1 MVCCDWMS
9 IRCPMLK
16 GGNAFSPFYFWFLCW
31 LCLGKAWFECVVRSS
46 CDRTELELGWASKT
60 RGLETFVSF
69 YWRFVLCF
77 WILFAVDLGCPPVLT
92 GLLVC
97 SGVSGFE
104 EFLFLVEQV
113 VEGPGVVGISTI
125 FCGPGVILC
134 LGGLVCV

>member
-1 MVCCDWMS
+1 MS
-9 IRCPMLK
+9 YVEGRERLFPL
-16 GGNAFSPFYFWFLCW
+16 SFLVFV
-31 LCLGKAWFECVVRSS
+31 LALSGKAWFECVVRSS

-60 RGLETFVSF
+60 RGLETYVSF

-104 EFLFLVEQV
+104 EFLFLVGQV
-113 VEGPGVVGISTI
+113 VEGPGVLGIPTI
-125 FCGPGVILC
+125 FCGPGAMLG
-134 LGGLVCV
+134 LGGLGCV